1 MKVDSADSDFI
12 WAVACREIAGKQEII
27 SGDNEG
33 HLRSHTVAY
42 SRQGSKFNIE
52 NYLKRYTRD
61 PNSSPHVDFG
71 HRGHISGPS
80 LRLLTNGRLIIC
92 PAAFVVNFRK
102 RPKIPILN
110 RVSDSEKRSFSR
122 KISVSSQIFGFLQ
135 NLSFAVT
142 TAITPIYP
150 KSLGVND
157 RYNINHWKIY

>member
-61 PNSSPHVDFG
+61 PNSSPHADFG

-102 RPKIPILN
+102 RLKIPILN
-110 RVSDSEKRSFSR
+110 RVSDSEKGHFREKFRFPAKFSDFY
-122 KISVSSQIFGFLQ
+122 KIS
-135 NLSFAVT
+135 LS
-142 TAITPIYP
+142 
-150 KSLGVND
+150 
-157 RYNINHWKIY
+157 W